1 MKNLLIQSAKIL
13 DHQSPFN
20 GKIVDVLISD
30 GRISEIGKN
39 INVSDKSTII
49 FSAKGQVLSPGFFDL
64 NANFGE
70 PGLET
75 KEDMGTGCMT
85 AAAGGFTGL
94 ALMPNTQPP
103 IHSKAEVSYLISKS
117 KTNLV
122 DIYPLGCISH
132 NREGKELAEM
142 YDMQQAGAVAFSNHK
157 NTITNSGV
165 MQRAMLYI
173 KNINSTLLSFAE
185 DKSLTGQNM
194 VNESAQTTMLGF
206 KGIPAI
212 AEEIMVMRD
221 IQLCSYTQ
229 TPIHISRI
237 STAGSV
243 QLIAQARKNGLPVT
257 CDVAAYNLYDTDA
270 ALQKFD
276 SNYKVKPPLRS
287 AHDVAALIDG
297 LVQGVIDIIVSDHTP
312 QDVEAK
318 KVEFDYAEF
327 GMIGCESF
335 FGIVFKCLAEK
346 MPLDKIIETFTT
358 NPRKILKLPVY
369 SIAENQPACLT
380 LFSLDDYCFS
390 NNHIQSKSNNT
401 PYIGSMLK
409 GKAINI
415 FTPGN

>member
-1 MKNLLIQSAKIL
+1 VNFC
-13 DHQSPFN
+13 D
-20 GKIVDVLISD
+20 
-30 GRISEIGKN
+30 
-39 INVSDKSTII
+39 
-49 FSAKGQVLSPGFFDL
+49 PGM
-64 NANFGE
+64 E
-70 PGLET
+70 H
-75 KEDMGTGCMT
+75 KEDLITGCN
-85 AAAGGFTGL
+85 AAKAGGFTDV
-94 ALMPNTQPP
+94 ALMPSTIPAIQ
-103 IHSKAEVSYLISKS
+103 SKAQVDYILS
-117 KTNLV
+117 KTQNHEVNVHPIGAVTLNT
-122 DIYPLGCISH
+122 DGT
-132 NREGKELAEM
+132 ELTEM

>member
-1 MKNLLIQSAKIL
+1 MLIKSVT
-13 DHQSPFN
+13 
-20 GKIVDVLISD
+20 IVDSTSVYNNKVCDVLIENGLIKTIANTLNPTGNLID
-30 GRISEIGKN
+30 GKGLYL
-39 INVSDKSTII
+39 STGW
-49 FSAKGQVLSPGFFDL
+49 FDMGVNFCDPGM
-64 NANFGE
+64 E
-70 PGLET
+70 H
-75 KEDMGTGCMT
+75 KEDLITGCN
-85 AAAGGFTGL
+85 AAKAGGFTDV
-94 ALMPNTQPP
+94 ALMPSTIPAIQ
-103 IHSKAEVSYLISKS
+103 SKAQVDYILS
-117 KTNLV
+117 KTQNHEVNVHPIGAVTLNT
-122 DIYPLGCISH
+122 DGT
-132 NREGKELAEM
+132 ELTEM